1 MADSYDGNYYEFL
14 GVDSSASQDEI
25 RRAYKKLLFKY
36 HSDTGKETADDEQF
50 NTLRFIFSILNDPVQ
65 RKSYDETIA
74 FKSYRKQERS
84 HTEYEGRKE
93 YKKEEPPAPENY
105 DVATYINGL
114 EVVDS
119 AGVRQF
125 VELGD
130 FLYYKVDVDKKALF
144 FQYRGSDY
152 YRTRV
157 LKIYSKKRNS
167 FREVPLFVV
176 NYQGVHHILFE
187 KDFHNHWLTEEGFKS
202 LENKNIVKTLAIG
215 LMVVAI
221 ILYWLFSL

>member
-1 MADSYDGNYYEFL
+1 VATNPDNYYEFL
-14 GVDSSASQDEI
+14 GVEPTASQDEI
-25 RRAYKKLLFKY
+25 KKAYRKLAFKY
-36 HSDTGKETADDEQF
+36 HPDTGSEKDDALFKRLQF
-50 NTLRFIFSILNDPVQ
+50 IYSILSDPTQ

-74 FKSYRKQERS
+74 FKSYRRQERS
-84 HTEYEGRKE
+84 HTEYERRKE

-105 DVATYINGL
+105 DVATFVNGL

-119 AGVRQF
+119 AGARQY
-125 VELGD
+125 VQLGD

-144 FQYRGSDY
+144 FQYKGSDY

-167 FREVPLFVV
+167 FRKVPLFVV

-187 KDFHNHWLTEEGFKS
+187 KDFQNHWLKEDGFKS
-202 LENKNIVKTLAIG
+202 LENKDIIKTLVIG
-215 LMVVAI
+215 FVI
-221 ILYWLFSL
+221 IVIVLYWLFSL